1 MYAPSSVAQ
10 AAIPNPDQI
19 TRTLSKLE
27 PDAALQQYA
36 TMHKND
42 PYIMSLA
49 VAEANR
55 RKALRAQPTQQQ
67 PTVVDQNIASMAP
80 APMPVPQQMPQQAM
94 PPQQMAQQQRLPE
107 QQGIGALPAR
117 NIENMADGGIAGY
130 ADGGVPGY
138 AGGGQSQMFQDN
150 PSAIQTLMPLAQNL
164 QQLIEQTRAAA
175 ASGDP
180 MAITHYAQA
189 QQAARSKLEN
199 AATEQ
204 FGASAPQ
211 MLAQL
216 MAGGSAPAAPAAPAA
231 VNTISNQP
239 GTMGAVVP
247 RRAPASVRGDGA
259 PPSPAVAVPRPQ
271 ANAGVIPSAY
281 PKVDLEGALKTT
293 TPAEIAAIQAQ
304 NRANPDLVQAPFS
317 KERAEAQAA
326 AEAVPR
332 NKEFQYEQYLLD
344 RGDPYEKRS
353 KRLEERETRLGKMEG
368 ESSGLAVLEAGL
380 AIMGGTSQYA
390 AANIGQGAQVGLKA
404 LKESKDKNERA
415 RERLDDAKE
424 KIEDYKINFND
435 MSAKQKLDNAADID
449 RVVAQGQKDMVS
461 ALVTQLGFDQA
472 QGTALT
478 NMQVE
483 VAEKGNTRA
492 AEAGLAALRETG
504 LDRRSKEDILSRER
518 IAQAAAKAT
527 ANALP
532 DLYKQLGSA
541 PIDSPLRKGFDL
553 SKQENMVPTLLAAWT
568 KAATDDTPSV
578 SGGKHLTKGSA
589 FMASFPTFADYL
601 ANLPG
606 AVGGEARDGFSKT
619 IPAGAPVLKTPSKP

>member
-10 AAIPNPDQI
+10 LEAPNAEQIIKVLRGLRPD
-19 TRTLSKLE
+19 S
-27 PDAALQQYA
+27 ALQNYA
-36 TMHKND
+36 AAHRDN
-42 PYIMSLA
+42 PFIMSLA
-49 VAEANR
+49 SAESNFRKQA
-55 RKALRAQPTQQQ
+55 KALQEQGPR
-67 PTVVDQNIASMAP
+67 PTVVDQNLASMAP
-80 APMPVPQQMPQQAM
+80 APAPVPQQM

-117 NIENMADGGIAGY
+117 NMENMADGGIAGY

-138 AGGGQSQMFQDN
+138 AGGTLVGGQNQMFQDN

-180 MAITHYAQA
+180 AASMRYAQA
-189 QQAARSKLEN
+189 QQTARSELET
-199 AATEQ
+199 AATAQ

-211 MLAQL
+211 MVAQL
-216 MAGGSAPAAPAAPAA
+216 MAGGFPPAAPAAAPAAA

-239 GTMGAVVP
+239 GTMGANAP
-247 RRAPASVRGDGA
+247 RRAPVSVRDVGA
-259 PPSPAVAVPRPQ
+259 PPNPAVAAQPPK
-271 ANAGVIPSAY
+271 ATAEVIPTAY
-281 PKVDLEGALKTT
+281 PNVNLADALKPT
-293 TPAEIAAIQAQ
+293 TPEEIATIQAR
-304 NRANPDLVQAPFS
+304 NRPNPDLVEAPFS

-368 ESSGLAVLEAGL
+368 ESSGLALLEAGL

-424 KIEDYKINFND
+424 KIEDYKINFKD

-478 NMQVE
+478 NMQVDA
-483 VAEKGNTRA
+483 AEKGKTRA
-492 AEAGLAALRETG
+492 TEAGIAALRETG
-504 LDRRSKEDILSRER
+504 LDARSKADNLSRER

-532 DLYKQLGSA
+532 DLWKRLGNE
-541 PIDSPLRKGFDL
+541 PPDSPLRKGFEL
-553 SKQENMVPTLLAAWT
+553 YKQENMVPTLLAAWT
-568 KAATDDTPSV
+568 KAATDDTPSMGV
-578 SGGKHLTKGSA
+578 KYPTKGEA
-589 FMASFPTFADYL
+589 YMAKFPTFADLL
-601 ANLPG
+601 ASLPES
-606 AVGGEARDGFSKT
+606 VGSEARAGFSQP
-619 IPAGAPVLKTPSKP
+619 PAGAPVLKTPGKP